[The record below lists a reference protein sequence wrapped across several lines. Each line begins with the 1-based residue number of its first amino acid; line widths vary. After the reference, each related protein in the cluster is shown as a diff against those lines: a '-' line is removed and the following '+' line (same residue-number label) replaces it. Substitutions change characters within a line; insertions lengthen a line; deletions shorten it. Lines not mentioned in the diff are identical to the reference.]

1 MLPAL
6 TIGPSSH
13 RTRWAQLSELL
24 LNVVG
29 LCFWKGAWSSSQV
42 LKSSL
47 VARADRPHS
56 AAATPLIQRRWTAA
70 AKSQICP
77 LESWEKPQGMPAVIL
92 RKNMLPRGKT
102 QPLFAEEGPNPALVP
117 HDCPRLPGLMLMSWC
132 RAGASPSGHPCPGA
146 LAAWSLASPRWQVR
160 SQRKAKPGLHSKL
173 NGTQLNHNCDAKH
186 RFAGQNAVSTTWF

>member
-1 MLPAL
+1 MSIDHMLPAL

-13 RTRWAQLSELL
+13 RTRRAQLSELL
-24 LNVVG
+24 LNMVG
-29 LCFWKGAWSSSQV
+29 LCFWKGVWSSSQV

-56 AAATPLIQRRWTAA
+56 AAATPLIQQCWMAA

-77 LESWEKPQGMPAVIL
+77 LESWERPQGMPAVIL
-92 RKNMLPRGKT
+92 IKNMLPRGKT

-132 RAGASPSGHPCPGA
+132 RAGASPSGSSLSRGTDSLVSGISP
-146 LAAWSLASPRWQVR
+146 LASKIPKE
-160 SQRKAKPGLHSKL
+160 SQTWTSQQIKWNATEP
-173 NGTQLNHNCDAKH
+173 QL
-186 RFAGQNAVSTTWF
+186 